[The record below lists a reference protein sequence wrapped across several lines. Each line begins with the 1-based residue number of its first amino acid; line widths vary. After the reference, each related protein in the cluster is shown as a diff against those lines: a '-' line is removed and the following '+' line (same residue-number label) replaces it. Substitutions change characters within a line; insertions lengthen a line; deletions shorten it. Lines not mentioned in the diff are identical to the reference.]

1 MAVVA
6 FVLVTTRIGETKEV
20 LKGLKKIDG
29 VKSVDVVLGPY
40 DIIAVVEGDSLESIG
55 KLITGHFHK
64 VEGVERTTTCQTI
77 RVA

>member
-1 MAVVA
+1 MAVTA
-6 FVLVTTRIGETKEV
+6 FVLVTTAVGRTKEV

-29 VKSVDVVLGPY
+29 VKSVDAVLGPY
-40 DIIAVVEGDSLESIG
+40 DIIAEVEGESLESIG

-64 VEGVERTTTCQTI
+64 VEGLERTTTCQAI

>member
-6 FVLVTTRIGETKEV
+6 FVLVTTTVGKTREV
-20 LKGLKKIDG
+20 LKGLVKING
-29 VKSVDVVLGPY
+29 VKSVDVVMGPY

-55 KLITGHFHK
+55 KLITGNFHK

>member
-6 FVLVTTRIGETKEV
+6 FVLVTTRIGETKGV

-29 VKSVDVVLGPY
+29 VKSVDVVMGPY

-55 KLITGHFHK
+55 KLITGQFHK
-64 VEGVERTTTCQTI
+64 VEGLERTTTCQAI

>member
-1 MAVVA
+1 MAVIA
-6 FVLVTTRIGETKEV
+6 FVLVTTTVGKAKEV
-20 LKGLKKIDG
+20 LRNLTKIDG

-40 DIIAVVEGDSLESIG
+40 DIIAMVEGESLESIG

-77 RVA
+77 RVT

>member
-1 MAVVA
+1 MAVIA
-6 FVLVTTRIGETKEV
+6 FVLVTTTVGKAKEV
-20 LKGLKKIDG
+20 LRNLTKIDG

-40 DIIAVVEGDSLESIG
+40 DIIAVVEGESLESIG

-77 RVA
+77 RVT

>member
-1 MAVVA
+1 MSVVA

-64 VEGVERTTTCQTI
+64 VEGVERTTTCQAI

>member
-64 VEGVERTTTCQTI
+64 VEGVERTTTCQAI

>member
-6 FVLVTTRIGETKEV
+6 FVLVTARIGETKEV

-29 VKSVDVVLGPY
+29 VKSVDVVMGPY

>member
-1 MAVVA
+1 MAVIA
-6 FVLVTTRIGETKEV
+6 FVLVTTTVGKSKEV
-20 LKGLKKIDG
+20 LKRLIKIDG

-40 DIIAVVEGDSLESIG
+40 DIIAMVEGDSLESIG

>member
-1 MAVVA
+1 MAVIA
-6 FVLVTTRIGETKEV
+6 FVLVTTTVGKAKEV
-20 LKGLKKIDG
+20 LKRLTKIDG

-40 DIIAVVEGDSLESIG
+40 DIIAMVEGDSLESIG

>member
-1 MAVVA
+1 MAVIA
-6 FVLVTTRIGETKEV
+6 FVLVTTTVGKAKEV
-20 LKGLKKIDG
+20 LQRLIKIDG

-40 DIIAVVEGDSLESIG
+40 DIIAMVEGDSLESIG

>member
-1 MAVVA
+1 MAVIA
-6 FVLVTTRIGETKEV
+6 FVLVTTTVGKAKEV
-20 LKGLKKIDG
+20 LRKLTKIDG

-40 DIIAVVEGDSLESIG
+40 DIIAVVEGESLESIG

>member
-1 MAVVA
+1 MAVIA
-6 FVLVTTRIGETKEV
+6 FVLVTTTVGKSKEV
-20 LKGLKKIDG
+20 LRKLTKIDG

-40 DIIAVVEGDSLESIG
+40 DIIAVVEGESLESIG

-77 RVA
+77 RVT

>member
-1 MAVVA
+1 MAVIA
-6 FVLVTTRIGETKEV
+6 FVLVTTTVGKAKEV
-20 LKGLKKIDG
+20 LKKLIKIDG

-77 RVA
+77 RVT

>member
-1 MAVVA
+1 MAVIA
-6 FVLVTTRIGETKEV
+6 FVLVTTTVGKAKEV
-20 LKGLKKIDG
+20 LKKLIKIDG

-40 DIIAVVEGDSLESIG
+40 DIIAMVEGESLESIG

-77 RVA
+77 RVT

>member
-1 MAVVA
+1 MAVTA
-6 FVLVTTRIGETKEV
+6 FVLITTAVGRTKEV

-29 VKSVDVVLGPY
+29 VKSVDAVLGPY
-40 DIIAVVEGDSLESIG
+40 DIIATVEGESLESIG

-64 VEGVERTTTCQTI
+64 VEGLERTTTCQAI

>member
-1 MAVVA
+1 MAVIA
-6 FVLVTTRIGETKEV
+6 FVLVTTTVGKAKEV
-20 LKGLKKIDG
+20 LKKLIKIDG

-40 DIIAVVEGDSLESIG
+40 DIIATVEGDSLESIG

-77 RVA
+77 RVG

>member
-29 VKSVDVVLGPY
+29 VKSVDVVMGPY
-40 DIIAVVEGDSLESIG
+40 DIIAVVEGESLESIG

-64 VEGVERTTTCQTI
+64 VEGLERTTTCQTI

>member
-6 FVLVTTRIGETKEV
+6 FVLVTTRIGATKEV

-29 VKSVDVVLGPY
+29 VKSVDVVMGPY
-40 DIIAVVEGDSLESIG
+40 DIIAVVEGESLESIG

-64 VEGVERTTTCQTI
+64 VEGLERTTTCQTI

>member
-1 MAVVA
+1 MAVIA
-6 FVLVTTRIGETKEV
+6 FVLVTTTVGKAKEV
-20 LKGLKKIDG
+20 LQRLIKIDG

-40 DIIAVVEGDSLESIG
+40 DIIAMVEGDSLESIG

-64 VEGVERTTTCQTI
+64 VEGVERTTTCKTI

>member
-29 VKSVDVVLGPY
+29 VKSVDVVMGPY

-64 VEGVERTTTCQTI
+64 VEGLERTTTCQTI

>member
-1 MAVVA
+1 MAVMA

-20 LKGLKKIDG
+20 LKGLRKIDG

-64 VEGVERTTTCQTI
+64 VDGVERTTTCQAI

>member
-1 MAVVA
+1 MAVIA
-6 FVLVTTRIGETKEV
+6 FVLVTTTVGKSKEV
-20 LKGLKKIDG
+20 LRKLTKIDG

-40 DIIAVVEGDSLESIG
+40 DIIAMVEGDSLESIG

>member
-1 MAVVA
+1 MAVIA
-6 FVLVTTRIGETKEV
+6 FVLVTTTVGKAKEV
-20 LKGLKKIDG
+20 LRRLIKIDG

-40 DIIAVVEGDSLESIG
+40 DIIAVVEGESLESIG

-77 RVA
+77 RVT

>member
-1 MAVVA
+1 MAVIA
-6 FVLVTTRIGETKEV
+6 FVLVTTTVGKAKEV
-20 LKGLKKIDG
+20 LRKLTKIDG

-40 DIIAVVEGDSLESIG
+40 DIIAVVEGESLESIG

-77 RVA
+77 RVT

>member
-1 MAVVA
+1 MAVIA
-6 FVLVTTRIGETKEV
+6 FVLVTTTVGKSKEV
-20 LKGLKKIDG
+20 LRKLTKIDG

-77 RVA
+77 RVG

>member
-55 KLITGHFHK
+55 KLITG
-64 VEGVERTTTCQTI
+64 VEGLERTTTCQAI